1 MEGPSSP
8 AQVDDKSKPPTSSAR
23 RPPPVLDDNLWQEI
37 ATEVKRKSLHPET
50 PKQMDVPSQGA
61 EQEDASE
68 TVCVDSLASAIK
80 GKIAG
85 ALAANFETPAKATAG
100 ATISPEVQTKSEEV
114 GVEASADSPQGMCRD
129 KLIAMGF
136 SEEEADWA
144 VQQATEQ
151 KSVDDTAE
159 GKTELPVHVEAMIP
173 DSSEEN
179 AAADFT
185 AAGAPAESAMTE
197 CIRRAGCTCADCAEM
212 AGLTFATMCPPV
224 PSNETMGG
232 AEEEVCRDDVEKEA
246 TQSAPT
252 ATPNKTPLKSTTK
265 STGASHHKSAA
276 KSAVKSATK
285 SAVRSRVHSESKTPS
300 AAQATPKSGFFGSAF
315 KSLAGLAGSAVKSA
329 ASVVKASP
337 AVSVQTPSAASECI
351 RKAGC
356 TCADCAEMAGLSLTP
371 GMPVENA
378 DEGEAHVSALP
389 AVTEDGSEV
398 HGTAAE
404 ESAALEDLAQG
415 TKDDGTDA
423 VEEEEAAMPE
433 STLPVSK
440 PAEETTAG
448 EPPVEASEQAL
459 AAPMTTCIRRAG
471 CTCVDCAE
479 MAGIT
484 LADVCPTVSPAKDIP
499 EAACEEPSH
508 ATDEQDP
515 ELAPATPE
523 QEADAPAV
531 EVQEEEQEEEP
542 EGNQSHAVTD
552 ISRDPAADMSHGNAE
567 LETKTEGLVQAS
579 SPAPRVINS
588 PPVKATQAAPVAVV
602 PMATCIR
609 RAGCTCV
616 DCAEMAGLT
625 LMPAAPASAAMS
637 PSPAEPMV
645 EGQEQE
651 ASDPTTSDEK
661 KAAATTDDGEELEDS
676 SVTPMAEPAPE
687 AVVSV
692 ADAEDPEKE
701 APSLMATVLDSPPI
715 KASKPPA
722 PQLAQS
728 IGGPC
733 LRKAGCMCIDCAE
746 LAGLTLA
753 APPPATSSQCLR
765 KAGCTCAECAAM
777 AAVPAPVSGS
787 VAGAPGTPSAE
798 ANTRSAQPQS
808 SGRSAKERALK
819 SAVKASP
826 ATMAADP
833 DFRPVND
840 SPASPGF
847 DDFDNTQALKEMM
860 EDDMEDVTDLR
871 ISAVNEAMRA
881 EMDAALAQHAASQ
894 KEQKADE
901 ESSAAKIREI
911 ASATVVSSNDAGAR
925 YTMEDVERISTFN
938 MESLKRRMDAEVA
951 DLSGK
956 LDAARAENDHFKTT
970 MKEAEKGIDELVSL
984 VEKEKATAAEYQKK
998 HDDLKGY
1005 ADELESSFNQLVV
1018 KYKKVKEWY
1027 KTSDANN
1034 EVLSKSMLE
1043 SNEQVKTYKEQLQ
1056 VANSSLKTIED
1067 RVAAEKDLL
1076 KTEMSI
1082 LNDKLS
1088 LAERERDARDS
1099 TILALRKEAST
1110 LQRALAEERMK
1121 VDDIKASFTVQLS
1134 AAGGNSKELEE
1145 RAAAAEAQAK
1155 ELRGQLKQTQELA
1168 AESVA
1173 QAESKLKVAT
1183 TAMGEAESSSLK
1195 ATKLQ
1200 LQKAE
1205 MTIKSLQAQVDTKH
1219 NENEQLT
1226 KMCDELLSDLEK
1238 SKAK

>member
-1 MEGPSSP
+1 M
-8 AQVDDKSKPPTSSAR
+8 
-23 RPPPVLDDNLWQEI
+23 
-37 ATEVKRKSLHPET
+37 
-50 PKQMDVPSQGA
+50 
-61 EQEDASE
+61 
-68 TVCVDSLASAIK
+68 
-80 GKIAG
+80 
-85 ALAANFETPAKATAG
+85 
-100 ATISPEVQTKSEEV
+100 
-114 GVEASADSPQGMCRD
+114 
-129 KLIAMGF
+129 
-136 SEEEADWA
+136 
-144 VQQATEQ
+144 
-151 KSVDDTAE
+151 
-159 GKTELPVHVEAMIP
+159 
-173 DSSEEN
+173 
-179 AAADFT
+179 
-185 AAGAPAESAMTE
+185 
-197 CIRRAGCTCADCAEM
+197 
-212 AGLTFATMCPPV
+212 
-224 PSNETMGG
+224 
-232 AEEEVCRDDVEKEA
+232 
-246 TQSAPT
+246 
-252 ATPNKTPLKSTTK
+252 
-265 STGASHHKSAA
+265 
-276 KSAVKSATK
+276 
-285 SAVRSRVHSESKTPS
+285 HSESKTPS

-329 ASVVKASP
+329 ASAVKASP

-404 ESAALEDLAQG
+404 ESAALADLAQV

-423 VEEEEAAMPE
+423 VEVEEAAMPE
-433 STLPVSK
+433 STTPVSK

-484 LADVCPTVSPAKDIP
+484 LADVCRTVSPAKDIP

-531 EVQEEEQEEEP
+531 EVQEEEQAEEP

-552 ISRDPAADMSHGNAE
+552 ISCDPAADVSHVTAE
-567 LETKTEGLVQAS
+567 AETKTNGLVQAS
-579 SPAPRVINS
+579 SPAPRVTNS
-588 PPVKATQAAPVAVV
+588 PPAKAKQAAPVAVV

-625 LMPAAPASAAMS
+625 LIPASAAMP

-645 EGQEQE
+645 EGQEQQ
-651 ASDPTTSDEK
+651 ASDPTTCDEK
-661 KAAATTDDGEELEDS
+661 KAVAKVDDGEELEDS
-676 SVTPMAEPAPE
+676 SVTPVAAPAP
-687 AVVSV
+687 AAMASV
-692 ADAEDPEKE
+692 ADAVDPEKE
-701 APSLMATVLDSPPI
+701 APSLVATVLDSPPV
-715 KASKPPA
+715 KASKPAA

-777 AAVPAPVSGS
+777 AAEPAPVSGS

-798 ANTRSAQPQS
+798 ANTPSAQPQS

-819 SAVKASP
+819 SAAKASP
-826 ATMAADP
+826 ATVAADP
-833 DFRPVND
+833 DFRPIDD

-911 ASATVVSSNDAGAR
+911 ASATVVCSNDAITGAR

-938 MESLKRRMDAEVA
+938 MESLKRRMDAEVS
-951 DLSGK
+951 DLSSK

-970 MKEAEKGIDELVSL
+970 MKEAENGIDELVSL

-1056 VANSSLKTIED
+1056 AANSSLKTIED

-1195 ATKLQ
+1195 ATKMQ

-1205 MTIKSLQAQVDTKH
+1205 MTIKSLQAQIDTKH